1 MSHVAFHDTA
11 DGVTER
17 VQQLNL
23 GDKYPESRMGQEKEE
38 CGVTDQKSVVKGES
52 QAKRLSTYANE
63 IPYPVLAKICCMLNT
78 LNDVGFN
85 DFRMLGELMKI
96 ERHTIDFLAQPRN
109 LQNSTLEILK
119 LWRQRTQEATV
130 EKLIGILRHKDL
142 HRPDVVEI
150 LENWVEKGD
159 SN

>member
-1 MSHVAFHDTA
+1 
-11 DGVTER
+11 
-17 VQQLNL
+17 
-23 GDKYPESRMGQEKEE
+23 
-38 CGVTDQKSVVKGES
+38 
-52 QAKRLSTYANE
+52 
-63 IPYPVLAKICCMLNT
+63 
-78 LNDVGFN
+78 
-85 DFRMLGELMKI
+85 MKI
-96 ERHTIDFLAQPRN
+96 ERHTINFLAQPRN

-130 EKLIGILRHKDL
+130 EKPIGILKHKDL